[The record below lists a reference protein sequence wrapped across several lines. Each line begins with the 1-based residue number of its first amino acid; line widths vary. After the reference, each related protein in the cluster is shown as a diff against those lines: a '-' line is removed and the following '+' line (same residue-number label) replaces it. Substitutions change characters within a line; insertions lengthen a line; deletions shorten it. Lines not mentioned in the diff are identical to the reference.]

1 MKTLINPNFEIRG
14 SCSGWHLNRFNVK
27 TKWHFVFSRRPQ
39 KLGDRLFSFFFQ
51 KVVSYIGY
59 RPGIRKNILRL
70 IMDFFWMSSYTIN
83 VNYNGEI
90 LTFNTWNNISD
101 FWKKKKLY
109 HLLRMRGL
117 QKPPKW
123 RFVEKL
129 PKFYCPYELFC
140 NSFSFY

>member
-70 IMDFFWMSSYTIN
+70 IMDFSECRLTQLMSITM
-83 VNYNGEI
+83 G
-90 LTFNTWNNISD
+90 
-101 FWKKKKLY
+101 
-109 HLLRMRGL
+109 
-117 QKPPKW
+117 
-123 RFVEKL
+123 
-129 PKFYCPYELFC
+129 KF
-140 NSFSFY
+140 